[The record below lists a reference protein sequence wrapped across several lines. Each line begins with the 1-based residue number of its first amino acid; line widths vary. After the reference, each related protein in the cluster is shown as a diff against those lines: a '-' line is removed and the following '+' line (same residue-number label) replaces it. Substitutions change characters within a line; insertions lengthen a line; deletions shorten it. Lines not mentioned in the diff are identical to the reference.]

1 MTGTEGP
8 MTIPLRSPLALLLR
22 ERHPDTR
29 FIEDTPVLRAVIAV
43 DGHWHTIRVR
53 THPLAE
59 IYVGLPALDGFDL
72 VVADA
77 LSGWPWRKGDVP
89 FDGRYRVTTNDPVLA
104 ALWLDPPSARAIA
117 GLRFDDSQVWQQPPP
132 APAAPPAERGWR
144 FEVAG
149 AELAVLKGG
158 LEPDLERL
166 HDALIAGAT
175 VAAAAHRCADA
186 WRDLAM
192 RVGGA
197 ATSDRWDLGGDF
209 AILCDRQG
217 TAVRVDHLR
226 VRPDEPP
233 DEHRLRTRIRAARV
247 TTRDDALVAWRRG
260 ALGQPMRPARKLPPV
275 AAEALGIYQAR
286 ATTSELGRAR
296 LDAYTRGLL
305 QLSGVDALEL
315 DAAEVVAWYDG
326 ACDDPA
332 RLDAAIE
339 LCARLAVDDAAHAG
353 PYR

>member
-1 MTGTEGP
+1 MTV
-8 MTIPLRSPLALLLR
+8 PLSSPLALLLR
-22 ERHPDTR
+22 ERHPDAR
-29 FIEDTPVLRAVIAV
+29 FIEDLPVLRAVIAV
-43 DGHWHTIRVR
+43 AGHWHSVRVR
-53 THPLAE
+53 THPFAE
-59 IYVGLPALDGFDL
+59 IYLGLPALDGFDL

-89 FDGRYRVTTNDPVLA
+89 FDGRYRVTTNDAALA

-117 GLRFDDSQVWQQPPP
+117 SLRFDDSQVWREPPP
-132 APAAPPAERGWR
+132 APPPPPTERGWR
-144 FEVAG
+144 FEIAG

-158 LEPDLERL
+158 LEADPERL
-166 HDALIAGAT
+166 YEALVAGAT
-175 VAAAAHRCADA
+175 VASAVHRCGDA
-186 WRDLAM
+186 WRDLAV

-197 ATSDRWDLGGDF
+197 ATTERWDLGGDF
-209 AILCDRQG
+209 AIQCDRRG
-217 TAVRVDHLR
+217 TPIRIDHVRTR
-226 VRPDEPP
+226 SDEPP
-233 DEHRLRTRIRAARV
+233 DEHRLRTRVRAARI

-275 AAEALGIYQAR
+275 AAEGMGVYQAR
-286 ATTSELGRAR
+286 ATSSELGRAR
-296 LDAYTRGLL
+296 LDAHTRGLL
-305 QLSGVDALEL
+305 QLSAVDALEL